1 MKQSVKRLISSILSL
16 LLVLGAFVV
25 FFNFIQPVYSE
36 VSELKGRVLGQGDLV
51 AREQAVIREVQK
63 LVAVYDQSS
72 ALRDSV
78 SAALP
83 QVPDLAGALTQLN
96 GLAGL
101 NHLTAQAYALSVPAS
116 VIPDEARRNP
126 DRPGSGSLVR
136 PVNSVIF
143 QIKILG
149 TYEDLKGFLKN
160 LEANIRV
167 MDVRS
172 LNIQPGLGQQSGK
185 TANLFQYD
193 LTVAAYYQTGQTP
206 TPL

>member
-1 MKQSVKRLISSILSL
+1 MKQSVKRLISSVLSL
-16 LLVLGAFVV
+16 LLVLAAFVV
-25 FFNFIQPVYSE
+25 FLNFIQPVYSE
-36 VSELKGRVLGQGDLV
+36 VSQLKGQVLGQSDLV

-101 NHLTAQAYALSVPAS
+101 NHLIAQAYALSVPAP
-116 VIPDEARRNP
+116 VIPEDARRNP

-143 QIKILG
+143 QIKLLG
-149 TYEDLKGFLKN
+149 TYEDLKNFLKN

-172 LNIQPGLGQQSGK
+172 LNIQPGTGQQTGK
-185 TANLFQYD
+185 TAANFFQYD
-193 LTVAAYYQTGQTP
+193 LTVAAYYQTP
-206 TPL
+206 TAQ